1 MFVCRCCFIDG
12 LPRCHSSVIT
22 FLMKIGDLVRR
33 VRQRQR
39 IGVIIRNL
47 KYDRFEVFF
56 FDTNSQY
63 NMDKRLLEVMNES
76 R

>member
-1 MFVCRCCFIDG
+1 
-12 LPRCHSSVIT
+12 
-22 FLMKIGDLVRR
+22 MKVGDLVRR
-33 VRQRQR
+33 VRQHHR
-39 IGVIIRNL
+39 IGVITRNL

-56 FDTNSQY
+56 FDTKSPY